1 MVPLFVLLLSFA
13 VLRGAGYLA
22 CIIREGS
29 VSVAFGG
36 RRLPKTMLA
45 A

>member
-1 MVPLFVLLLSFA
+1 VTGIAPFHGMGVSLKESSLT
-13 VLRGAGYLA
+13 

>member
-1 MVPLFVLLLSFA
+1 MMQERFKPFFELL
-13 VLRGAGYLA
+13 RDKLA